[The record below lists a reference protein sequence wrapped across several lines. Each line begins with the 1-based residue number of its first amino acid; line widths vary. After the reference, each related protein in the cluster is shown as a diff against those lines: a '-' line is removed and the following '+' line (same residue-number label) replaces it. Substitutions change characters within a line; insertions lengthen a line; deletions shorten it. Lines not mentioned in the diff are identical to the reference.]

1 MLELNADFQSYHIE
15 GFAREGAGAFFSAP
29 LISHVEG
36 NLWQGGCIDGVE
48 LPEGVKYVVSLYPW
62 GQYILPEGCHRDEIE
77 MYDMGEL
84 PDLKQLHEIAE
95 KVNEYRA
102 KGTTLVHCQA
112 GLNRSG
118 LVAALA
124 LHKTGMKA
132 ADAIALLRE
141 KRSPLVLCNR
151 AFHDYLLSLDETP

>member
-1 MLELNADFQSYHIE
+1 MLELNADFESHYID
-15 GFAREGAGAFFSAP
+15 GFAREGGSAYFKAP

-48 LPEGVKYVVSLYPW
+48 LPDGVEYVVSLYPW

-77 MYDMGEL
+77 MYDQGKL
-84 PDLKQLHEIAE
+84 PDLEQLHEIAD

-118 LVAALA
+118 LVSALA
-124 LHKTGMKA
+124 LHKSGMKA

-141 KRSPLVLCNR
+141 KRSRLVLCNG
-151 AFHDYLLSLDETP
+151 AFRNYLLSLDEA